1 MWTTL
6 DPDRDGWRGRER
18 EREHA
23 CPACCTALALGDAEA
38 LRALV
43 AALLWRCSLSPL
55 VSHD

>member
-1 MWTTL
+1 M
-6 DPDRDGWRGRER
+6 DGEGEGER
-18 EREHA
+18 EGESA